1 MMKTNITKMK
11 KSLMT
16 IGIFAMSVCMMA
28 ACGNKS
34 ANNAADGVAAVEAN
48 DDNSPAM
55 QLLNSVPF
63 TEEGLKSMIKTPEKE
78 ALTPEEFE
86 ALFLAYTKVNINEK
100 TQNLENNF
108 VGKVRS
114 EVMRGRKRTESAD
127 VILDNL
133 LKNPSPQVRGVAVQ
147 QFGGLYGMTG
157 ETASKLVKALENEQ
171 NAFVLKE
178 GIKTLSNQLKYDDVK
193 KFVLGQI
200 DNPEKEV
207 RKAIALSV
215 GNFWSRDIDGVKDA
229 AMKLLGDGDE
239 DVRKTILGYVGQLA
253 DDSFVPELVK
263 VLNDPNQGKLH
274 GDAMR
279 SLYTMWYDY
288 PQHKNTS
295 KAAYEATVKYLKTT
309 PRTKDIPAWQTI
321 GGLQNQNAKDYD
333 AWKAKATYYNNS
345 EFVKLMMDIA
355 ADPNAN
361 WLGRGPAVKV
371 IAKIG
376 TKADLEKVKS
386 LVSANSD
393 DKDQKNV
400 LQAIEKELK

>member
-1 MMKTNITKMK
+1 MK
-11 KSLMT
+11 KSLM
-16 IGIFAMSVCMMA
+16 IFAIMAVSVCMMA
-28 ACGNKS
+28 ACGNK
-34 ANNAADGVAAVEAN
+34 NAKNEAAGESAVEAI

-78 ALTPEEFE
+78 PLTDEELE
-86 ALFLAYTKVNINEK
+86 ALFLAYSKVNINEK
-100 TQNLENNF
+100 SQSLESNF
-108 VGKVRS
+108 VGKVKS
-114 EVMRGRKRTESAD
+114 EVLRGRKRSESEGAIMD
-127 VILDNL
+127 KL
-133 LKNPSPQVRGVAVQ
+133 LKNPSPQVRGVAIQ
-147 QFGGLYGMTG
+147 QYGGLFGMSA

-171 NAFVLKE
+171 NPFVLKE
-178 GIKTLSNQLKYDDVK
+178 GIRTLGNELKRDDVK

-200 DNPEKEV
+200 GNDNKEV
-207 RKAIALSV
+207 RKSVALSV
-215 GNFWSRDIDGVKDA
+215 GNYWSIGLDGVKDA
-229 AMKLLGDGDE
+229 AVKLMNDGDE
-239 DVRKTILGYVGQLA
+239 EVRKTMLGNVGQLA

-263 VLNDPNQGKLH
+263 VLNDPSQGKLH

-295 KAAYEATVKYLKTT
+295 KAAYEATVNYLKTT
-309 PRTKDIPAWQTI
+309 PRTKDIPAWQAI
-321 GGLQNQNAKDYD
+321 GGLQNQNAKEYD

-345 EFVKLMMDIA
+345 EYVKLMMDIA

-400 LQAIEKELK
+400 LQIIEKELK